1 MRKRKKT
8 PSHCIWKKTLWHFDL
23 VCQMWKKRAGYD
35 SWSFPLLIVIDA
47 KQLLNE
53 YWLFHLPAHSAEPHW
68 TRTATSRHHCHSG
81 FGCKS
86 MSQDTFWGMAVYWSQ
101 WFSFLFDMPDLK
113 TVCKLLCAY
122 FLRRAVVIA
131 VPKVHRGCRA
141 WLVLREKK
149 EMMASPGSPPW
160 TAVTGW
166 EWMFSCWDI
175 FSVTWWLSVSRII
188 PIVTN
193 GTVDLFVVVLWQ
205 MQNGNPLILHR
216 IQVCM
221 AWCEKLSVWQDASS
235 DNLFSCLLPVFG
247 ETSERA
253 GHRSSGQSRSFLD
266 SKDTHT
272 FTQTHVHISWC
283 FVYLPYRL
291 TDPAREHPEFQD
303 HLDRQ
308 E

>member
-1 MRKRKKT
+1 MSIDFSISLPLLQNPTGPERPHQDTTAIVDLDVSRWVKIRFGEWPFIGLSDFPFFLT
-8 PSHCIWKKTLWHFDL
+8 CQIWKL
-23 VCQMWKKRAGYD
+23 
-35 SWSFPLLIVIDA
+35 
-47 KQLLNE
+47 
-53 YWLFHLPAHSAEPHW
+53 
-68 TRTATSRHHCHSG
+68 
-81 FGCKS
+81 
-86 MSQDTFWGMAVYWSQ
+86 
-101 WFSFLFDMPDLK
+101 
-113 TVCKLLCAY
+113 CKLLCAY

-166 EWMFSCWDI
+166 EWMFSRWNI

-303 HLDRQ
+303 HLDHQ

>member
-8 PSHCIWKKTLWHFDL
+8 PQHCIWKKTLWHFDL

-47 KQLLNE
+47 KKLLNE
-53 YWLFHLPAHSAEPHW
+53 YWLFHLPAPSAEPHW

-166 EWMFSCWDI
+166 EWI
-175 FSVTWWLSVSRII
+175 FFLLKHFQRHLMIVRI
-188 PIVTN
+188 PNHTN
-193 GTVDLFVVVLWQ
+193 C
-205 MQNGNPLILHR
+205 H
-216 IQVCM
+216 
-221 AWCEKLSVWQDASS
+221 
-235 DNLFSCLLPVFG
+235 
-247 ETSERA
+247 
-253 GHRSSGQSRSFLD
+253 
-266 SKDTHT
+266 
-272 FTQTHVHISWC
+272 
-283 FVYLPYRL
+283 
-291 TDPAREHPEFQD
+291 
-303 HLDRQ
+303 
-308 E
+308 